1 MNIWLTCPAIILF
14 FPLMLSSLGYRTG
27 RPPHASRPCPHQR
40 VTTVVVYS
48 FSLLLSHFEKKKL
61 IDDRYNKKSL
71 SFLFSKGLG
80 VWAQYKMWNVSH
92 YSTWMK
98 TKTNHKEALNVEPNT
113 VCGHIYGTFGT
124 ALKNGYL
131 KWLFCPIMTINN
143 FRFDI
148 KIEHLCCPKSLM
160 SKKHVSNGMFP

>member
-1 MNIWLTCPAIILF
+1 MLFSFVTAPAQMLKAMPVLKSKRYF
-14 FPLMLSSLGYRTG
+14 FS
-27 RPPHASRPCPHQR
+27 Q
-40 VTTVVVYS
+40 
-48 FSLLLSHFEKKKL
+48 FFFLLLKL